1 MTFIEKYEYLKKKYA
16 SKADTAK
23 FNDEFIAAQITMS
36 DEDCGGTMYAA
47 FIDGTFSFEPY
58 DYHDNTVAIIINS
71 LLLEECIKGK
81 ADPVKE
87 YLDGNLQAWGNLD
100 HALQLIEA
108 LKGKKRVCKKK
119 TECAAEVKTEEAVAE
134 APKKRTCKKKA
145 DTETV
150 AAEVK
155 TEEAVAEAPKKRTCK
170 KKADTETVA
179 AEVKAEE
186 TVAAPKKRTCKK
198 KTTEKE

>member
-16 SKADTAK
+16 LKADTAK

-47 FIDGTFSFEPY
+47 FIDGKFSFEPY

-87 YLDGNLQAWGNLD
+87 YLDGKLQAWGNLD

-119 TECAAEVKTEEAVAE
+119 TECEAEAKTEETAAE

-145 DTETV
+145 DTE
-150 AAEVK
+150 A
-155 TEEAVAEAPKKRTCK
+155 
-170 KKADTETVA
+170 TVA

>member
-1 MTFIEKYEYLKKKYA
+1 MTFIEKFEYLKKKYA
-16 SKADTAK
+16 VKADTAK
-23 FNDEFIAAQITMS
+23 FKDSFIAAQITMS

-58 DYHDNTVAIIINS
+58 DYHDNTVAIIVNS

-81 ADPVKE
+81 ADPVKA
-87 YLDGNLQAWGNLD
+87 YLDGQLQAWGNLD
-100 HALQLIEA
+100 HALQLIEV

-119 TECAAEVKTEEAVAE
+119 TADEAVCEEAKEEA

-145 DTETV
+145 DPV
-150 AAEVK
+150 KAE
-155 TEEAVAEAPKKRTCK
+155 
-170 KKADTETVA
+170 
-179 AEVKAEE
+179 EVKAEE
-186 TVAAPKKRTCKK
+186 ITEPAPKKRSCKK

>member
-16 SKADTAK
+16 AKADTAK
-23 FNDEFIAAQITMS
+23 FKDEFIAAQITMS

-47 FIDGTFSFEPY
+47 YIDGTFSFEPY
-58 DYHDNTVAIIINS
+58 DYHDNTVAVIVNS

-108 LKGKKRVCKKK
+108 LKGKKRVCRKK
-119 TECAAEVKTEEAVAE
+119 TECAEEAKTEEAPA
-134 APKKRTCKKKA
+134 APKKRSCKKKA
-145 DTETV
+145 DTEN
-150 AAEVK
+150 
-155 TEEAVAEAPKKRTCK
+155 
-170 KKADTETVA
+170 TVA

-186 TVAAPKKRTCKK
+186 KTEAAAPKKRTCKK